1 MTPPSPLNQALAH
14 LEASEWQKAHEIVQK
29 EPESS
34 TLASW
39 LHGIVHILEGD
50 LKNARGWY
58 RRANREF
65 PGADAVPDEI
75 AAARR
80 ELERAG

>member
-1 MTPPSPLNQALAH
+1 MNTPLAQALDH
-14 LEASEWQKAHEIVQK
+14 LAAGNWQQAHEIVQK
-29 EPESS
+29 ESS

-50 LKNARGWY
+50 RDNAQGWY
-58 RRANREF
+58 RRAERPF
-65 PGADAVPDEI
+65 PGMDAAPTEI

-80 ELERAG
+80 ALDAA